1 MVLSWQKYYELNKHT
16 GNVNEVATQYNM
28 YLMQNENIY
37 DDEMIRMMGSE
48 SMFILQ
54 EGISNYV
61 ILQEGK
67 DEYAILQEH

>member
-1 MVLSWQKYYELNKHT
+1 
-16 GNVNEVATQYNM
+16 M
-28 YLMQNENIY
+28 YLMQTENIY
-37 DDEMIRMMGSE
+37 YEEMIHKVGGD

-67 DEYAILQEH
+67 NEYGILQEY

>member
-28 YLMQNENIY
+28 YLMQTENIY
-37 DDEMIRMMGSE
+37 YEEMIHKVGGD

-67 DEYAILQEH
+67 NEYGILQEY